1 MENQPRTFNIALLL
15 GYRNN
20 SCYICPWNARKV
32 YSGNPHSLGKV
43 QIIAV
48 ARIGEYQLKPKVIPQ
63 WTVPWQRWLV
73 AGFSP
78 RRPGFDP
85 CRFQWPRGL
94 RRGSAAVRL
103 LGLWVRFPPGA
114 WMFVLCLLYKDSS
127 MEREGQK
134 DLKVQNGSKEKTGQ
148 KKNPGSIHVRFVVD
162 KVALG
167 QVFPRIFRFSPV
179 SFIPPVLYYTEKQ
192 KKTPDHHLHHRVA
205 Q

>member
-1 MENQPRTFNIALLL
+1 
-15 GYRNN
+15 
-20 SCYICPWNARKV
+20 
-32 YSGNPHSLGKV
+32 
-43 QIIAV
+43 
-48 ARIGEYQLKPKVIPQ
+48 
-63 WTVPWQRWLV
+63 
-73 AGFSP
+73 
-78 RRPGFDP
+78 
-85 CRFQWPRGL
+85 
-94 RRGSAAVRL
+94 
-103 LGLWVRFPPGA
+103 
-114 WMFVLCLLYKDSS
+114 

-192 KKTPDHHLHHRVA
+192 KKTPDHHLHHWFS